1 MKRTRL
7 LAAAITA
14 LAGLAF
20 ASVAV
25 GQQGY
30 YQHPS
35 ALPDD

>member
-7 LAAAITA
+7 LPAAITA

-30 YQHPS
+30 YPP
-35 ALPDD
+35 AGVPDD